1 MKKVKSNFG
10 FSYINKMANF
20 EAFRQVISSSINFL
34 FLKSDAVYPGTRNS
48 FLDGVADIFLGDTNY
63 KVNLK

>member
-1 MKKVKSNFG
+1 
-10 FSYINKMANF
+10 MANF